1 MNRPL
6 VIALAT
12 LDREDAVDALYD
24 IREIL
29 WPSENPDEEWK
40 TETIEY
46 VADVLIRLGL
56 RPASTEVATGPIEG
70 GIGSDPRYQI
80 ALTQGNKRWPEA

>member
-6 VIALAT
+6 VIALAV
-12 LDREDAVDALYD
+12 LDREAAIDALYD

-29 WPSENPDEEWK
+29 WPHENPDEEWR

-46 VADVLIRLGL
+46 VADVLIGLGL
-56 RPASTEVATGPIEG
+56 RPE
-70 GIGSDPRYQI
+70 
-80 ALTQGNKRWPEA
+80 EAQP